1 MIHGFH
7 PALQSLKEFY
17 EDQRGRYQSPTE
29 LEMRVYHRLIHIRDQ
44 RERHEDIPDFITSH
58 PVFKLTT
65 TFRLHVQRKSAPI
78 SRNSPLVIDAES
90 MQIFAQLAG
99 VLREQ
104 GNVVMIYLVACILER
119 LFGPEMIEDIEG
131 IRGNLNIPDII
142 DGVQSFEGV
151 EEADVE
157 EAENMLTDDEEQ
169 LIESVGTSS
178 ATLVGESVVAQPSF
192 SNLKPVQPFL
202 VEDLH
207 AATPKATVKSAFSNI
222 ASSESTFGTTN
233 VFGGAAFGATT
244 TPRTTQTT
252 SAFASVFGGVKK
264 APVAVSPNMLLVW
277 VVFETAIGNAPGIH
291 EVT

>member
-104 GNVVMIYLVACILER
+104 GNVVMIYLV
-119 LFGPEMIEDIEG
+119 
-131 IRGNLNIPDII
+131 
-142 DGVQSFEGV
+142 SFEGV